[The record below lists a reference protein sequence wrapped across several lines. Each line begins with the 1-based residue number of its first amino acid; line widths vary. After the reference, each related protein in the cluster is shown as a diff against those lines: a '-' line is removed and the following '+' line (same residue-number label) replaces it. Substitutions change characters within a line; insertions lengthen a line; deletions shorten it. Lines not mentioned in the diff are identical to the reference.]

1 MKWALLAVILFFI
14 LLFFTSVRI
23 SIEYKR
29 LNENDHIHIETKI
42 WFGLITLKFD
52 IPLLQIQSLFQGVK
66 VKHHTAV
73 TPDRPPEPKKKKK
86 SFFLTPHLV
95 RDYIHKFH
103 QLKIRVHDLN
113 QITKSLLRHVH
124 CEQLEWNTRVGVG
137 DAAATGVITG
147 VIWGLKT
154 TFIGIFSHYVRFKTV
169 PHLNVVPAFQDNSI
183 DTQFFCI
190 VRFRI
195 GHAIIA
201 GTRILLKLRKGRE
214 GIWQSTLFR
223 A

>member
-1 MKWALLAVILFFI
+1 MKWALLAAILFLI
-14 LLFFTSVRI
+14 LLFFTNVRI

-29 LNENDHIHIETKI
+29 AKENDHIHIESKV

-52 IPLLQIQSLFQGVK
+52 IPMLQIQSLFQGVK
-66 VKHHTAV
+66 VKHHATV
-73 TPDRPPEPKKKKK
+73 TPESPPVPKKKK
-86 SFFLTPHLV
+86 SFFLTPHLI
-95 RDYIHKFH
+95 RRYAHRFH
-103 QLKIRVHDLN
+103 LLKLRVHDFN
-113 QITKSLLRHVH
+113 QILKSLLKHIR
-124 CEQLEWNTRVGVG
+124 CEQFEWYTRVGVG

-147 VIWGLKT
+147 LIWGVKT
-154 TFIGIFSHYVRFKTV
+154 TFIGVFAHYVKLRTI
-169 PHLNVVPAFQDNSI
+169 PRLNVVPSFQDSSI
-183 DTQFFCI
+183 DTQFLCI

-223 A
+223 V